1 MTGLTMMGTAGYM
14 LSSSDG
20 EDSDGEYIINPVTD
34 MELPTTKVST
44 NDSLTLTAHRLAMIG
59 RAPPKRRNKLGT
71 LINLGLIAFLTV
83 LLLFVD
89 WCAWKIVRLPLEPFY
104 LCRPF
109 FISAVLV
116 SSLGYLCVPLLSEL
130 RIHQNVWKEG
140 PLRRSK
146 KRASPTMG
154 GLFFVPIGVG
164 VAKYVAGFSS
174 VEVTGTAVATLAFA
188 TIGLLDDIVTVIKN
202 RNSGLSVWVEN
213 IFGGSCWDLL
223 FILVAYH
230 KYIITL
236 QHVYILVTNLI
247 NTFLMENAGSSTCT
261 GPHMPRKILFFI
273 DIILFCFHGK
283 WH

>member
-1 MTGLTMMGTAGYM
+1 M
-14 LSSSDG
+14 
-20 EDSDGEYIINPVTD
+20 
-34 MELPTTKVST
+34 
-44 NDSLTLTAHRLAMIG
+44 
-59 RAPPKRRNKLGT
+59 
-71 LINLGLIAFLTV
+71 GLIAFLTV

-202 RNSGLSVWVEN
+202 RNSGLSVWLK
-213 IFGGSCWDLL
+213 IFLEVKV
-223 FILVAYH
+223 F
-230 KYIITL
+230 
-236 QHVYILVTNLI
+236 
-247 NTFLMENAGSSTCT
+247 
-261 GPHMPRKILFFI
+261 
-273 DIILFCFHGK
+273 
-283 WH
+283 